1 MELSNTLV
9 AANVA
14 VRDKPVPR
22 GFSPIPGGAST
33 RLLGLIK
40 ASPQLK
46 PMAESIRTSCFR
58 LASVGALL
66 AATTA
71 TDHFGPSPQYLRTA
85 SDRQDKEI
93 PSAHDGTKVRNP
105 EAMLPSFPLA
115 HPATTIYK
123 APKRAQSCDA
133 MFYAFAATIFSR
145 RPVHE

>member
-1 MELSNTLV
+1 VELSNTLV

-93 PSAHDGTKVRNP
+93 PSAHDGTEGAQSRSYARIISIGPPSYDDSQSP
-105 EAMLPSFPLA
+105 EARS
-115 HPATTIYK
+115 IV
-123 APKRAQSCDA
+123 RCDVLR
-133 MFYAFAATIFSR
+133 FRCNDFLT
-145 RPVHE
+145 